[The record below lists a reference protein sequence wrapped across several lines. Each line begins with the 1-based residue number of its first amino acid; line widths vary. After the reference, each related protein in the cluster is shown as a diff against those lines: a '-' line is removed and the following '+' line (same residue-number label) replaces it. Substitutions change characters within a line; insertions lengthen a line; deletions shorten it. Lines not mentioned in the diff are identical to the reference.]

1 MDRSPLITHVSWGRI
16 EVEGL
21 AADKDFV
28 LYPGGGHPW
37 DWNEYGTRHDP
48 GIQPADV
55 RELLDRGCTAVVL
68 SQGMERRLKT
78 MPETLRLLQEASVTV
93 HIEETRGAVDLYNRL
108 ATESEPVGGLFHST
122 C

>member
-1 MDRSPLITHVSWGRI
+1 M

-21 AADKDFV
+21 AGGKDFV
-28 LYPGGGHPW
+28 LYPGGGCPW

-48 GIQPADV
+48 GIQPAEV
-55 RELLDRGCTAVVL
+55 RELLDRRCTVVVL

-78 MPETLRLLQEASVTV
+78 MPETLRLLQEAGVAV
-93 HIEETRGAVDLYNRL
+93 HVEETRGAVDLYNRL